1 MELTL
6 AAMPA
11 LGASMLALAV
21 ASTPHCAVMCG
32 MPCATV
38 LARQPHRTHLAFH
51 GARVAGYA
59 TAGAV
64 MAGGVGQLTEAAGAA
79 RALEPLWLAWHM
91 LALLWGLWLLARGTQ
106 PVWIDRR
113 RDEAGWRPVALPV
126 SAAAIPAGVGAP
138 SSPGSARGPLAAV
151 AAGLAWVAWPCG
163 MLQSAL
169 LVASLSNQAAS
180 GAVLMGVFAAVSS
193 LGLVAAPG
201 LWRRLSRHGPL
212 AIRLAGLAL
221 AASCLWALAHRS
233 GFVDWCLSP

>member
-1 MELTL
+1 MDLTL
-6 AAMPA
+6 VAMPA

-38 LARQPHRTHLAFH
+38 LARQPRRTHLGFH

-59 TAGAV
+59 VAGAV
-64 MAGGVGQLTEAAGAA
+64 MAGGVGQLAGAASAA

-91 LALLWGLWLLARGTQ
+91 LGLVWGLWLLLRGAQ

-113 RDEAGWRPVALPV
+113 RDEAVWRPVALPV
-126 SAAAIPAGVGAP
+126 SVAGMPGGVGAP
-138 SSPGSARGPLAAV
+138 SMKGSARGPLAAV
-151 AAGLAWVAWPCG
+151 VAGLVWVAWPCG

-180 GAVLMGVFAAVSS
+180 GALLMGVFAAITS

-201 LWRRLSRHGPL
+201 LWRKLSMHGPL

-221 AASCLWALAHRS
+221 AASCLWAFAHRS
-233 GFVDWCLSP
+233 GFVDWCLSA